1 MRAHFE
7 CVDENAPIQKR
18 DMRATVIDEIVSA
31 CIRKKMKKG
40 RLSQAHVR
48 SKRTASRLAVDT
60 EEAAMY
66 WPLRV
71 VLPLL
76 LLLPIPCFCLTTPAP
91 LLRSFSSSIGA
102 HNPLPPLL
110 SLSDAVRAATAPKSS
125 TVATR
130 GARRTNAAC
139 LRLPLTDELL
149 LLRAHAGGPLNAH
162 CDRCSTHKCKHTR
175 HNHDHGYTRYLRP
188 LTTTSREAE
197 LSVPPPPPSVSL
209 PPSRDAPRKFKSRS
223 HS

>member
-1 MRAHFE
+1 
-7 CVDENAPIQKR
+7 
-18 DMRATVIDEIVSA
+18 MRATVSDEIVSA

-40 RLSQAHVR
+40 LSQAHER
-48 SKRTASRLAVDT
+48 SIRTASRLAVDT

-71 VLPLL
+71 VLLLL

-91 LLRSFSSSIGA
+91 LLRSFSSSIGT
-102 HNPLPPLL
+102 HSPLPPLL
-110 SLSDAVRAATAPKSS
+110 SLFDAVRAATAAKSS

-130 GARRTNAAC
+130 GARRTVSAAD
-139 LRLPLTDELL
+139 RRKRRTSSSS
-149 LLRAHAGGPLNAH
+149 RARGRPAGCTH

-188 LTTTSREAE
+188 LC
-197 LSVPPPPPSVSL
+197 LLPPLSVSL
-209 PPSRDAPRKFKSRS
+209 SLSLPRRAQKIQNTCLDRILKY
-223 HS
+223 